1 MNIAAINL
9 VTLISEFIQTV
20 TGFEAGIFNMI
31 VLLFSLGLIS
41 NVYQL
46 SYSHSSC

>member
-1 MNIAAINL
+1 MDIVAITL
-9 VTLISEFIQTV
+9 VTLVFRFIQTV

-31 VLLFSLGLIS
+31 VPLFSLGLIS

-46 SYSHSSC
+46 S

>member
-1 MNIAAINL
+1 MDIVAITL
-9 VTLISEFIQTV
+9 VTLVFRFIQTV

-46 SYSHSSC
+46 S